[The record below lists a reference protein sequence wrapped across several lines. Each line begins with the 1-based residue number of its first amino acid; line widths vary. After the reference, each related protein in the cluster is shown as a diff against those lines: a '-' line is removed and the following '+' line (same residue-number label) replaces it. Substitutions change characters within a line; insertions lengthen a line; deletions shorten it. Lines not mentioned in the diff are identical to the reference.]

1 MGLSLEYEGLQIEVT
16 NETYT
21 PSDDSYLLVEHLKI
35 RPTDVILEIGTGC
48 GIIALVAARMAKRV
62 IATDIS
68 PAAVQCARKNVK
80 TNQLESKI
88 EIRQG
93 DLFNPIK
100 IGERFNLILSNPPY
114 LPESEEDH
122 QQGAEWLEK
131 AWNGGRSGRKFIDRF
146 IVNCKIYLEP
156 LGRVQVV
163 QSSLSDI
170 PKSSELFQKQGFQV
184 ELGEVKS
191 FFFEKLVVLTAQLER
206 KI

>member
-1 MGLSLEYEGLQIEVT
+1 VGLSLEYEGLQIEVT
-16 NETYT
+16 NETYP

-48 GIIALVAARMAKRV
+48 GIIALIAARMAKKV

-100 IGERFNLILSNPPY
+100 TGERFNLILSNPPY

-122 QQGAEWLEK
+122 QQGAGWLEK

-146 IVNCKIYLEP
+146 IRNCKPYLEP
-156 LGRVQVV
+156 LGRVQLV
-163 QSSLSDI
+163 QSSLSNI
-170 PKSSELFQKQGFQV
+170 PKSCELFQKLGFQA

-206 KI
+206 KV

>member
-68 PAAVQCARKNVK
+68 PAAIQCARKNVK

-100 IGERFNLILSNPPY
+100 TGERFNLILSNPPY
-114 LPESEEDH
+114 LPESKEDH
-122 QQGAEWLEK
+122 QQGAGWLEK

-146 IVNCKIYLEP
+146 IRNCKPYLEP

-163 QSSLSDI
+163 QSSLSNI
-170 PKSSELFQKQGFQV
+170 PKSCELFQKLGFQV

-206 KI
+206 KV